1 MTRPMTAAALITLL
15 TACAHTTSVPSND
28 GAFGWLTG
36 CWQSTNGATREIWT
50 ESFEGLLFGHSVTV
64 RDGRVVFFEDLRITP
79 TQNGVD
85 FSASPG
91 GATPTV
97 FEMIDQGTSMARFA
111 NPEHDYPQIIT
122 YLREDQRLT
131 ATTSLIDGA
140 QSRVFSFTAC
150 K

>member
-1 MTRPMTAAALITLL
+1 MTRPTTAVALIALL
-15 TACAHTTSVPSND
+15 AACAHTTSEPSNV

-36 CWQSTNGATREIWT
+36 CWQSTNGATQEIWT
-50 ESFEGLLFGHSVTV
+50 ESYEGLLFGHSVTV

-79 TQNGVD
+79 TQNGAD

-97 FEMIDQGTSMARFA
+97 FELIDQDATMARFE
-111 NPEHDYPQIIT
+111 NPKHDYPQIIT
-122 YLREDQRLT
+122 YVRDAERLT

-150 K
+150 R